1 MPAPNFRSRNGFVQ
15 MMGGD
20 PSEGTSTKPGPDEWR
35 LQASCADR
43 DLVPDPDIFYDETEE
58 AAARAVCETCP
69 VRGQCLDEFT
79 FDRFAFAGGM
89 TPAERRVWVI
99 DGSIP
104 VRDPDPEIRHEP
116 TQEERV
122 LALVELRAS
131 YDYISRRLGVDVA
144 AVKELH
150 RRKGVEYPED
160 VPKKFRGRAMSDL
173 ARLCLIGLY
182 SGDPQRVIADK
193 VQCYPASVAN
203 IKRRLM
209 YPAA

>member
-1 MPAPNFRSRNGFVQ
+1 MPTPNFRSRNGFIQ

-20 PSEGTSTKPGPDEWR
+20 SSEGTSTKPGPDEWR

-43 DLVPDPDIFYDETEE
+43 ELVPDPDIFYDETEFE
-58 AAARAVCETCP
+58 AARKVCETCP

-79 FDRFAFAGGM
+79 YDRFAFAGGM
-89 TPAERRVWVI
+89 TPHERRVWVSSG
-99 DGSIP
+99 DIP
-104 VRDPDPEIRHEP
+104 VREPDADVRHEP
-116 TQEERV
+116 TKEERV

-131 YDYISRRLGVDVA
+131 YDYISRRLGVEG
-144 AVKELH
+144 AVIKELH
-150 RRKGVEYPED
+150 NRKGIAYPED
-160 VPKKFRGRAMSDL
+160 IPKKFRGRALSEL

-182 SGDPQRVIADK
+182 SGDPQAVIADK

-209 YPAA
+209 HPAT